1 MARINWKSINRG
13 IVVLV
18 TVVSGSSS
26 ALAQWSAS
34 ISQGELL
41 RPWEQHLAVLES
53 LSGSISTVDGA
64 EARARLSRNFAMLES
79 GIDEFGLEIE
89 KFIYRLAGD
98 PQFVYVAAQ
107 TSQEL
112 SIRLA
117 EVHAQL
123 HTLYSALGIQ
133 EREDVVTAQTSL
145 DALRK
150 VMYEKR
156 KFENDVTNAL
166 GSGSRQQI
174 MGVANR
180 WWNGKV
186 KSAEVQ
192 KFSASLRQQ
201 LDEESSGAEPR

>member
-34 ISQGELL
+34 IAQGELL